1 VLRPDPG
8 PAQPFAVRRAAGRG
22 HRLRRG
28 RRADVVADLTA
39 AQRVLRHCHVGARDR
54 DHAVHR
60 EVPVHRRR
68 HRHVAAR
75 AVRLRPDVAGRVHV
89 LDRAG
94 RHRPVAGHRVRHA
107 PRPDRP
113 GPHRDPRRR
122 GGRAQ
127 FRGAGRPGPD
137 AGLRGGRDR
146 LRRGRGGARD
156 QPAHRAAG
164 RRVHRAVDGDHGV
177 RGDHRRARHDRGPDH
192 RRHRGHHPAAD
203 AAVLRRLVPDRAR
216 AGRDRRRPVRAARAV
231 GADRRSPEH
240 PAVPGRILAVDAGE
254 HRPARS
260 TQTRNPAAPGRAPQL
275 GRLGRGSRGENGR
288 VLLSE
293 IAEVSRAVAGTSA
306 RLAKIELLAA
316 ALREAGPLEVP
327 IAVAYLSGELPQRQI
342 GVGWAAL
349 RDGFAPAPAPTLTLS
364 EVDSGFSAIG
374 AVSGKGS
381 AAARKALVGELFG
394 RATADEQRFLVG
406 LLSAELRQGA
416 LEGVMTE
423 AVARAADVPVAE
435 VRRAMMLRGSLGVV
449 AAAALSGGSE
459 ALGAFGLEVG
469 RPVRPMLATSA
480 PTLADALEKAGAQ
493 EGQGTEAALEW
504 KLDGIRI
511 QAHLSGGSVRLF
523 TRTLDDITARLA
535 DVAAVLAKL
544 PVRAA
549 VLDGELIAL
558 REDGRPL
565 PFQDTASR
573 TASFEGRGP
582 AVPLSVFLFDALHLE
597 GADLIDLPY
606 WKRHTELAG
615 AVPADLLMP
624 RLVTAS
630 AEEAAAFFT
639 DALAHGHEGVVVKSL
654 TAPYAAGRRGAGW
667 IKVKPRHTLDLVVLA
682 VEWGHGRRR
691 GWLSN
696 LHLGAR
702 DPDTGG
708 FVMLGKT
715 FKGLTDELLTWQT
728 SRLLGLE
735 ERRDSYTVYVRPEL
749 VVEIAFDGVQRSPR
763 YPGGLALRFARV
775 LRYREDKTAADADTI
790 DTIRALS
797 PGYLAPDP

>member
-1 VLRPDPG
+1 M
-8 PAQPFAVRRAAGRG
+8 
-22 HRLRRG
+22 
-28 RRADVVADLTA
+28 
-39 AQRVLRHCHVGARDR
+39 
-54 DHAVHR
+54 
-60 EVPVHRRR
+60 
-68 HRHVAAR
+68 
-75 AVRLRPDVAGRVHV
+75 
-89 LDRAG
+89 
-94 RHRPVAGHRVRHA
+94 
-107 PRPDRP
+107 
-113 GPHRDPRRR
+113 
-122 GGRAQ
+122 
-127 FRGAGRPGPD
+127 
-137 AGLRGGRDR
+137 
-146 LRRGRGGARD
+146 
-156 QPAHRAAG
+156 
-164 RRVHRAVDGDHGV
+164 
-177 RGDHRRARHDRGPDH
+177 
-192 RRHRGHHPAAD
+192 
-203 AAVLRRLVPDRAR
+203 
-216 AGRDRRRPVRAARAV
+216 
-231 GADRRSPEH
+231 
-240 PAVPGRILAVDAGE
+240 
-254 HRPARS
+254 
-260 TQTRNPAAPGRAPQL
+260 
-275 GRLGRGSRGENGR
+275 
-288 VLLSE
+288 LLSE

-349 RDGFAPAPAPTLTLS
+349 RDGFAPARAPALTLS

-394 RATADEQRFLVG
+394 RATPDEQRFLVG
-406 LLSAELRQGA
+406 LLSGELRQGA

-449 AAAALSGGSE
+449 ASAALSGGSA
-459 ALGAFGLEVG
+459 ALGAFGLQVG
-469 RPVRPMLATSA
+469 RPVRPMLAASA
-480 PTLADALEKAGAQ
+480 PTIADALDKVGAQ
-493 EGQGTEAALEW
+493 GAEAALEW

-511 QAHLSGGSVRLF
+511 QAHLSGGNVRLF
-523 TRTLDDITARLA
+523 TRTLDDITARLPE
-535 DVAAVLAKL
+535 VMAALARL
-544 PVRAA
+544 PVTDA

-573 TASFEGRGP
+573 TATTGASGP
-582 AVPLSVFLFDALHLE
+582 AVPLSVFLFDALHLD
-597 GADLIDLPY
+597 GADLIDAEGRE
-606 WKRHTELAG
+606 RHAALAR
-615 AVPADLLMP
+615 AVPAELLMP

-630 AEEAAAFFT
+630 AEEATAFFT

-702 DPDTGG
+702 DPSAGG

-728 SRLLGLE
+728 ERLLALE

-790 DTIRALS
+790 DTVRALS
-797 PGYLAPDP
+797 PE